1 MIDLHCHILP
11 GVDDGAQTM
20 EDSLL
25 MAEKAVEQGIHHIL
39 CTPHHNNGRYDNPTQ
54 IVIPKVAA
62 LQKEIDKQ
70 NIDLTLY
77 EGQEVR
83 LTDTLLA
90 DITEGRILFTDLTNK
105 YILIEFPTRDIP
117 LFAEQ
122 IFFELLSRG
131 HIPVIV
137 HPERNSKFREDPN
150 RLLPFLEMGVLTQ
163 LTAPSIVGVFGKSIQ
178 KTAKQML
185 AHNMIYMVASD
196 AHGISTRDFYLKEAY
211 EVIAQEFGE
220 EQVSALQQV
229 TKSLLNGEVVVPI
242 DWKEIRRKRFVIF

>member
-11 GVDDGAQTM
+11 GIDDGAQTM

-25 MAEKAVEQGIHHIL
+25 MAEKAVEQGIHHLL
-39 CTPHHNNGRYDNPTQ
+39 CTPHHNNGRYDNPAQ

-62 LQKEIDKQ
+62 LQAEIDRQ
-70 NIDLTLY
+70 NIDLTVY

-83 LTDTLLA
+83 LTDTLLT
-90 DITEGRILFTDLTNK
+90 DIEKGRILFTDLTNK

-117 LFAEQ
+117 LFTEQ

-163 LTAPSIVGVFGKSIQ
+163 LTAPSIVGVFGKAIQ
-178 KTAKQML
+178 KTARQML
-185 AHNMIYMVASD
+185 NHNMIYMVASD
-196 AHGISTRDFYLKEAY
+196 AHGISTRNFYLKEAY

-220 EQVSALQQV
+220 EQVSALQQAA
-229 TKSLLNGEVVVPI
+229 KNLLNGEDVAPI
-242 DWKEIRRKRFVIF
+242 EWQAVRRKRFGFF